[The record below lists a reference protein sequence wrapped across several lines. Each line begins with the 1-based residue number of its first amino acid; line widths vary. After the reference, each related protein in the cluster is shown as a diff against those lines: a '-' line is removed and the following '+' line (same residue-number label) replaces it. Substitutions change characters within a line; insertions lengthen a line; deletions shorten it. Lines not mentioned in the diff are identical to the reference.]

1 MALMEIDSPVIVALR
16 GILSDSVST
25 YKLAFAER
33 EAAKQGGISQ
43 SLSKILSLPMTEE
56 ESDELDGTR
65 EFCASLEN
73 STDDDSRKAIVYA
86 NISKSLAEAAEYFK
100 GLADLW
106 AKQLPSDNIPQMSM
120 SDEALKELAATCNK
134 LFQDII
140 DYTDSPDATGQPF
153 KPGARGGNILDIPR
167 FKIKAQS
174 TESTQH
180 FLYVNGH
187 LMNASLKQN
196 YMSIAVDEAFSLKV
210 SDFVDALKSQGHS
223 IRVTPEPFP
232 FVHDGKAF
240 MIKFTT
246 VAPK

>member
-33 EAAKQGGISQ
+33 EASKQGGVSQ

-86 NISKSLAEAAEYFK
+86 NISKSLSEASEYFK

-106 AKQLPSDNIPQMSM
+106 AKQLPSDTQESKAMT
-120 SDEALKELAATCNK
+120 DEQLKELAATCNK

-140 DYTDSPDATGQPF
+140 DYTESPDATGQPY

-167 FKIKAQS
+167 FKIKAP

-180 FLYVNGH
+180 YLYVNGH
-187 LMNASLKQN
+187 LMNQELKQN

-210 SDFVDALKSQGHS
+210 SEFVELLKAQGHS

-240 MIKFTT
+240 MVKFTT